1 MPRVCHV
8 ASGDLWA
15 GAEVQVFT
23 LLEFLRRQPGVEVSA
38 ILLHDRELARR
49 LRGLG
54 LDVAVIDQTR
64 LALPRLVYGLF
75 EALRAR
81 RPDVVH
87 AHRYKETILG
97 TMAARALG
105 IRAVVSTVHGFPS
118 EEGYRGLARYKMQL
132 NLWLE
137 RRVTDRHHRTV
148 VAVSQ
153 DMAAALRR
161 RLRVPVALIPNGVPL
176 PDGDPG
182 GALPERGAVRAA
194 LGLDAADVV
203 LGTAGRLVPVKGLDT
218 LLAAMGEVV
227 AVAPRARL
235 VILGDGPLMS
245 ALRGRASA
253 LGLDGRVRFAGHVPD
268 VRPYLRAMDV
278 FVLPSY
284 AEGLPMALLEA
295 MAAALPVV
303 ATAVGGVPE
312 VVRDGGEGLLVPP
325 GAPAA
330 LAGALLRL
338 VADPDSRAAMG
349 ARGRARVAE
358 AFSIEATG
366 PLYVALYRELAG
378 GARAAA

>member
-1 MPRVCHV
+1 MRICHV

-64 LALPRLVYGLF
+64 LALPRLVYALF

-105 IRAVVSTVHGFPS
+105 IGAIVSTVHGFPS
-118 EEGYRGLARYKMQL
+118 EEGYSGLARYKMQL

-137 RRVTDRHHRTV
+137 RRVTDRHHRAV

-161 RLRVPVALIPNGVPL
+161 RLRVPVAVIPNGVPL

-182 GALPERGAVRAA
+182 GGLLERGAVRAL

-203 LGTAGRLVPVKGLDT
+203 LGTACRLVPVKGLDT
-218 LLAAMGEVV
+218 LLVAAGEVV
-227 AVAPRARL
+227 RRAPRTRFVL
-235 VILGDGPLMS
+235 LGDGPLMP
-245 ALRGRASA
+245 ALRRQAA
-253 LGLDGRVRFAGHVPD
+253 ELGLQRHVLLPGHRPD
-268 VRPYLRAMDV
+268 VRPYLRAFDL
-278 FVLPSY
+278 FVLPSI

-295 MAAALPVV
+295 MAAGLPVV
-303 ATAVGGVPE
+303 ASAVGGVPE
-312 VVRDGGEGLLVPP
+312 VVREGVEGLLVPP
-325 GAPAA
+325 GAPAPLAAA
-330 LAGALLRL
+330 LSRL
-338 VADPDSRAAMG
+338 AADGPLRAAMG
-349 ARGRARVAE
+349 TRGRARVAE

-366 PLYVALYRELAG
+366 PRYVALYSELSAR
-378 GARAAA
+378 ARAAA